1 MTWLTS
7 LRANIATTLTVLL
20 AVACLGLGGW
30 SWWLKIRNDDLSAAV
45 SGYEEA
51 MRIRRK
57 SDADQARLKDEAAK
71 TDSYLDQK
79 EGGDAPLSDYLSDAS
94 QRLWP

>member
-20 AVACLGLGGW
+20 TVACLGLGGW
-30 SWWLKIRNDDLSAAV
+30 AWWLKGRNDDLRAAV

-51 MRIRRK
+51 VRIRRK
-57 SDADQARLKDEAAK
+57 SDEEQARLKIEAAEI
-71 TDSYLDQK
+71 DIYLDTQ
-79 EGGDAPLSDYLSDAS
+79 EGGDAPLSDYLSDAAGK
-94 QRLWP
+94 LWP